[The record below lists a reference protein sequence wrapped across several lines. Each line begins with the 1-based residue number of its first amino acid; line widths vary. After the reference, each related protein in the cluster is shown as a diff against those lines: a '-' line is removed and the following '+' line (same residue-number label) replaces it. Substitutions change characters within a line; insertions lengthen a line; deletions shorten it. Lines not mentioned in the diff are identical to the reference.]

1 VNIDGALREAMAL
14 EQLQDPGSV
23 AELLDRTRASVDGI
37 AGAIVAS
44 RDGLVVATSFAPELA
59 GTGVND
65 PVPRQGGLDVE
76 DASTKT
82 SAMAAV
88 AAGLG
93 TQFVQAA
100 GSGTFQAV
108 TFEGSRSC
116 TGVFPLT
123 SALLLVLVGG
133 EHVTM
138 GRFVVAAKQ
147 AVTAMLGPQ
156 D

>member
-1 VNIDGALREAMAL
+1 MSAAQLQ
-14 EQLQDPGSV
+14 QLQDPGVV

-37 AGAIVAS
+37 VGAIVAS
-44 RDGLVVATSFAPELA
+44 RDGLVVASSVGAELA
-59 GTGVND
+59 TSEVSD
-65 PVPRQGGLDVE
+65 PVPRRAGYAAD
-76 DASTKT
+76 DTSTKT

-93 TQFVQAA
+93 AQFVQAA

-108 TFEGSRSC
+108 TFEGSRGC
-116 TGVFPLT
+116 TGVYPLT

-133 EHVTM
+133 EQVTM

-147 AVTAMLGPQ
+147 AVAIMLGPQ
-156 D
+156 A

>member
-1 VNIDGALREAMAL
+1 M
-14 EQLQDPGSV
+14 S
-23 AELLDRTRASVDGI
+23 
-37 AGAIVAS
+37 
-44 RDGLVVATSFAPELA
+44 
-59 GTGVND
+59 D
-65 PVPRQGGLDVE
+65 PVPRRGRFEIE

-93 TQFVQAA
+93 AQFVQAA
-100 GSGTFQAV
+100 GNGTFQAV
-108 TFEGSRSC
+108 TFEGSRGC

-138 GRFVVAAKQ
+138 GRFVVAAKH
-147 AVTAMLGPQ
+147 AVAMMLGPQ

>member
-1 VNIDGALREAMAL
+1 MSPTQLQR
-14 EQLQDPGSV
+14 LQDPGV
-23 AELLDRTRASVDGI
+23 VGELLDRTRTSVDGI

-44 RDGLVVATSFAPELA
+44 RDGLVVASSIDPDLA
-59 GTGVND
+59 VTQVSD
-65 PVPRQGGLDVE
+65 PVPRRGRFEIE

-93 TQFVQAA
+93 AQFVQAA
-100 GSGTFQAV
+100 GNGTFQAV
-108 TFEGSRSC
+108 TFEGSRGC

-138 GRFVVAAKQ
+138 GRFVVAAKH
-147 AVTAMLGPQ
+147 AVAMMLGPQ